1 MVSHS
6 FTVTGFILDTF
17 TKMLEISKIN
27 IDRIK
32 KTNLNSYNILYST
45 PRKKQLQYQI
55 HKNTANITFI
65 FTDEK
70 VRRKKNLGKKND
82 CRL

>member
-55 HKNTANITFI
+55 HKILQILLLFSLTKRL
-65 FTDEK
+65 E
-70 VRRKKNLGKKND
+70 GKKI
-82 CRL
+82 